1 MARGF
6 DYTTTLG
13 TCWLKRENGLN
24 IYYPRKV
31 DGWIVHDLLSSDAF
45 NEFRKEVEERGYDFE
60 TFRMSVKLRESVDE
74 KEI

>member
-31 DGWIVHDLLSSDAF
+31 DGWIVHDLLNSDAF
-45 NEFRKEVEERGYDFE
+45 KEFRKEIEGRGYDFQ
-60 TFRMSVKLRESVDE
+60 TASYVSKI
-74 KEI
+74 KGWCY